1 MNKNIVIVNY
11 TYPPFNSIGSR
22 RWAKFSKELANR
34 GYTIHV
40 IYSKNPYNQESNW
53 TKDTV
58 NKNIIKYEL
67 RNYWPKFCFHPSKN
81 IFNKIA
87 NKIFLIII
95 NQFFKGF
102 SNDES
107 RFWKTILQKKLVEI
121 CSKEKIDIVIASGP
135 PFRVLL
141 YSLMKNDFPEIKFYS
156 DLRDEWLTG
165 KLFNSK
171 ISKAQYN
178 IEKKIQDIVIRK
190 SDKILVTDVTNKL
203 KIEGLY
209 GDLGTKIKVIPHTID
224 IEEFNIV
231 ENSMK
236 IDSKIK
242 FIYGGNMP
250 MIDKDDSIIPFL
262 DALVSIQENHLE
274 IYKKI
279 EIHFYFSSDWMI
291 DEVRERKLSN
301 IYFNKLL
308 APIKFNEIAC
318 TFDYLL
324 IFLPKHLKDYI
335 ITKNI
340 DYLPLKKP
348 IIICSKSGEASK
360 NIKIKKI
367 GIHLNTEEELSSQII
382 NLIENKPVLNKE
394 NYVTLIN
401 KYNLQNVTNQLLN
414 L

>member
-34 GYTIHV
+34 GYTVHV
-40 IYSKNPYNQESNW
+40 IYSKNPYDKESNW

-67 RNYWPKFCFHPSKN
+67 KNYWPKFCFHPSKN
-81 IFNKIA
+81 IINKIA
-87 NKIFLIII
+87 NRFFLIII
-95 NQFFKGF
+95 NIFFRGF
-102 SNDES
+102 SDDEA
-107 RFWKTILQKKLVEI
+107 RFWKSVLQKKLIEI
-121 CSKEKIDIVIASGP
+121 CSKEKIDFVIASGP

-141 YSLMKNDFPEIKFYS
+141 YSLMKDDFPEIKFYS
-156 DLRDEWLTG
+156 DLRDEWLSG

-171 ISKAQYN
+171 ISKAKYRS
-178 IEKKIQDIVIRK
+178 EKKIQDIIIRK
-190 SDKILVTDVTNKL
+190 SDKIFVTDKTNKI
-203 KIEGLY
+203 KIEDLY
-209 GDLGTKIKVIPHTID
+209 GNLDNKIKVIPHTID
-224 IEEFNIV
+224 LEEFNNV
-231 ENSMK
+231 ENSTK
-236 IDSKIK
+236 INSEIK

-250 MIDKDDSIIPFL
+250 MIDKEDSIIPFL
-262 DALVSIQENHLE
+262 DALLIIKEKHKE

-279 EIHFYFSSDWMI
+279 EIHFYFNSDWMI

-308 APIKFNEIAC
+308 APSKFNEIAS

-324 IFLPKHLKDYI
+324 VFLPNHLKDYI

-360 NIKIKKI
+360 NIKTKKI
-367 GIHLNTEEELSSQII
+367 GIHLNTKNELSSQII
-382 NLIENKPVLNKE
+382 NLIENKPNLTKD
-394 NYVTLIN
+394 NYASLID

>member
-11 TYPPFNSIGSR
+11 TYPPFNTIGSR

-40 IYSKNPYNQESNW
+40 IYSKNPYDQDSNW

-58 NKNIIKYEL
+58 NKNIVKYEL
-67 RNYWPKFCFHPSKN
+67 KNYWPKFCFHPSKN
-81 IFNKIA
+81 IVNKIA
-87 NKIFLIII
+87 NKFFLIII
-95 NQFFKGF
+95 NIFFKGF

-107 RFWKTILQKKLVEI
+107 RFWKSVLQKKLVEI

-141 YSLMKNDFPEIKFYS
+141 YSLMKDDFPEIKFYS

-165 KLFNSK
+165 KLYNSK
-171 ISKAQYN
+171 ISKEQYN

-190 SDKILVTDVTNKL
+190 SDKILVTDKTNKI
-203 KIEGLY
+203 KIEDLY
-209 GDLGTKIKVIPHTID
+209 GDLGNKIKVIPHTID
-224 IEEFNIV
+224 LEEFNIV
-231 ENSMK
+231 EK
-236 IDSKIK
+236 PKQIDNKTK

-250 MIDKDDSIIPFL
+250 MIGKEDSILPFL
-262 DALVSIQENHLE
+262 DALVVIRETHLE
-274 IYKKI
+274 LYNKI

-308 APIKFNEIAC
+308 APSKFNEIAYD
-318 TFDYLL
+318 FDYLL

-340 DYLPLKKP
+340 DYLRLKKP
-348 IIICSKSGEASK
+348 IIICSKIGEASK
-360 NIKIKKI
+360 NIETKKI
-367 GIHLNTEEELSSQII
+367 GIHLNTEQELSSQII
-382 NLIENKPVLNKE
+382 NLIENKPSLSKD
-394 NYVTLIN
+394 NYATLID
-401 KYNLQNVTNQLLN
+401 KYKLQNVTNQLLN